1 MLFDTERRA
10 AERRGRLPAA
20 YPGERR
26 SRGAFVIKKSSD
38 GKLLCVV
45 MKSLRHKMQA
55 INTASAMR
63 ERWRGRGGPGVMSFI
78 STHSKYA

>member
-1 MLFDTERRA
+1 MA
-10 AERRGRLPAA
+10 CVPS
-20 YPGERR
+20 ERR

-45 MKSLRHKMQA
+45 MKSLRHKMQT

-63 ERWRGRGGPGVMSFI
+63 ERGGEIPAVMLFI
-78 STHSKYA
+78 STHSEYV